1 MYCYKMIPDQS
12 FLTVHIMITSEIIHT
27 YLRVHTHTHT
37 HTHTHIHTESLSSI
51 PCGMGWV
58 INGVSVHCVLL
69 TIYLHYLSL
78 YINKNSSS
86 QK

>member
-37 HTHTHIHTESLSSI
+37 ESLSSI

-69 TIYLHYLSL
+69 TIYLYYLSL